1 MKAERGLL
9 RLYKGLPGGLNKTRL
24 EPHFRTLWLPGPTL
38 SAYLLLETVSLTDQL
53 SRQTDLGALFFFCLS
68 PHHQCSV
75 DRLCV
80 RCLNTYDPMEA
91 RR

>member
-1 MKAERGLL
+1 MCVHVCTEVIGDIIGDVRCLL
-9 RLYKGLPGGLNKTRL
+9 
-24 EPHFRTLWLPGPTL
+24 PTL

>member
-1 MKAERGLL
+1 MCVHVCTEVIGDIIGDVRCLL
-9 RLYKGLPGGLNKTRL
+9 
-24 EPHFRTLWLPGPTL
+24 PTL

-53 SRQTDLGALFFFCLS
+53 SRQTDRGALFCFCLS

-91 RR
+91 RRGQ